1 MGRKKRT
8 IHGEKKRI
16 DKEPA
21 CRELQGASNQRIF
34 DKITIKMITDQAG
47 VIRPTFY
54 NYFQDKYEVMEWLL
68 ETEVFRHAREMMED
82 GMEKEAIYLL
92 FRKMEKTGSII

>member
-1 MGRKKRT
+1 
-8 IHGEKKRI
+8 
-16 DKEPA
+16 
-21 CRELQGASNQRIF
+21 
-34 DKITIKMITDQAG
+34 
-47 VIRPTFY
+47 
-54 NYFQDKYEVMEWLL
+54 MEWLL